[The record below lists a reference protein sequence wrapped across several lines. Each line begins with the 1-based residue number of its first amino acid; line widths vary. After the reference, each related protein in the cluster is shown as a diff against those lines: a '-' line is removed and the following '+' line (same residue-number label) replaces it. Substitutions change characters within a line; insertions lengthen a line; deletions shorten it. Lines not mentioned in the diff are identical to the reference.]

1 MSFFLLPSI
10 QINYQLINH
19 ILPIYSNNKIG
30 TVKINNTLSNYLN
43 NIKGQIDKNP
53 IEWDKFK
60 KYTNPYEYIHT
71 AVPNSKQSVSKCK
84 PLSRSYFKMIELVK
98 SMNLLE
104 DLPQNNCKTFH
115 LAEGPGGFIEAIVEM
130 RESLYNDQHYGMTLI
145 NDNDKAIPGWKKSRN
160 FLNKYPNVT
169 IETGADGTGNLMNC
183 ENLRYCFE
191 KYRGTMDLITADGGF
206 DFSVDF
212 NHQETVS
219 SKLVFSQIAFAIAMQ
234 KYMGNFIIKFF
245 DTFTHVSI
253 DLLYILSTL
262 YNEVYFVKPTTSRY
276 ANSEK
281 YIVCKGFR
289 LQNNEDII
297 KQFYRIIGS
306 LTEEKQIERLLNI
319 NIPYLFTNTV
329 EEFNAI
335 LGQQQIENIASTL
348 NIINNN
354 KYDRLENMKKNNIQK
369 CVAWCQ
375 KYNVPYNKV
384 ITTNNIFLSGRTTLD
399 NPFSSSVGD
408 YVGDSALSITHT

>member
-130 RESLYNDQHYGMTLI
+130 
-145 NDNDKAIPGWKKSRN
+145 
-160 FLNKYPNVT
+160 
-169 IETGADGTGNLMNC
+169 
-183 ENLRYCFE
+183 
-191 KYRGTMDLITADGGF
+191 
-206 DFSVDF
+206 
-212 NHQETVS
+212 
-219 SKLVFSQIAFAIAMQ
+219 
-234 KYMGNFIIKFF
+234 
-245 DTFTHVSI
+245 
-253 DLLYILSTL
+253 
-262 YNEVYFVKPTTSRY
+262 
-276 ANSEK
+276 
-281 YIVCKGFR
+281 
-289 LQNNEDII
+289 
-297 KQFYRIIGS
+297 
-306 LTEEKQIERLLNI
+306 
-319 NIPYLFTNTV
+319 
-329 EEFNAI
+329 
-335 LGQQQIENIASTL
+335 
-348 NIINNN
+348 
-354 KYDRLENMKKNNIQK
+354 
-369 CVAWCQ
+369 
-375 KYNVPYNKV
+375 
-384 ITTNNIFLSGRTTLD
+384 
-399 NPFSSSVGD
+399 
-408 YVGDSALSITHT
+408 